1 MFEKSHY
8 IQCTVDALVLQVSMY
23 IQLQA
28 GFLEKNNDA
37 LHDSLEQLMIQSTDS
52 FVKQLFPAS
61 TAKKNGS
68 SSKKLALISISGKF
82 KVNTIFSKY
91 FVV

>member
-1 MFEKSHY
+1 
-8 IQCTVDALVLQVSMY
+8 
-23 IQLQA
+23 
-28 GFLEKNNDA
+28 
-37 LHDSLEQLMIQSTDS
+37 MIQNTDS

-82 KVNTIFSKY
+82 KVQPNFR
-91 FVV
+91 